1 MDERTRNMNIYPQL
15 HHVMC
20 FRLREIKRIE
30 DCFIAE
36 TDKRG

>member
-1 MDERTRNMNIYPQL
+1 MKELEIWIYI
-15 HHVMC
+15 HNYTMSCV
-20 FRLREIKRIE
+20 FRLSEIKRIE